1 MIVVMKTVA
10 ISAFLLLGAS
20 LAPAQAEPVTFGPS
34 LSGQGWKTLNF
45 RGLKPVDFKAEG
57 ANRLAIRAEGA
68 ASVIWRELD
77 ENLWAKRQAKWRW
90 KVDQSVPA
98 TNLAVKGADDRAI
111 ALYFVFAKDE
121 ASAKSAKGAASLS
134 SAMWWSSGAAL
145 VYIWGGDGT
154 RGQVV
159 ASPHMGASG
168 KLVLRQ
174 PGGITNASF
183 LPEAADLAADFRR
196 AFGREPGPLVGIAIS
211 SDSDDT
217 KGTNLAAIEALSVE

>member
-1 MIVVMKTVA
+1 MKKIA
-10 ISAFLLLGAS
+10 ILAS
-20 LAPAQAEPVTFGPS
+20 LVLAQGISPALAEPVTFGPS
-34 LSGQGWKTLNF
+34 LAGQGWKTLNF
-45 RGLKPVDFKAEG
+45 RGLKPVDFRAEG
-57 ANRLAIRAEGA
+57 AGRLAIRAEGA

-77 ENLWAKRQAKWRW
+77 ESLWTKRQAKWRW

-98 TNLAVKGADDRAI
+98 TNLATKGADDRAI

-145 VYIWGGDGT
+145 VYIWGGNGT

-174 PGGITNASF
+174 PGGITNPSF

-196 AFGREPGPLVGIAIS
+196 AFGRDPGPLVGIAVS

>member
-1 MIVVMKTVA
+1 MKHIALAA
-10 ISAFLLLGAS
+10 IALLSLG
-20 LAPAQAEPVTFGPS
+20 LAPALAEPVTFGPS
-34 LSGQGWKTLNF
+34 LAGEGWKTLNF
-45 RGLKPVDFKAEG
+45 RGLKPVDFRAEG
-57 ANRLAIRAEGA
+57 ASRLAIRAEGA

-77 ENLWAKRQAKWRW
+77 ESLWPKRQAKWRW

-98 TNLAVKGADDRAI
+98 TNLAIKGSDDRAI

-121 ASAKSAKGAASLS
+121 ASARSAKGAASLS

-145 VYIWGGDGT
+145 VYIWGGNGA

-174 PGGITNASF
+174 PGGITNATF
-183 LPEAADLAADFRR
+183 LAEVADLTADFRR
-196 AFGREPGPLVGIAIS
+196 AFGRDPGPLVGIAIS

-217 KGTNLAAIEALSVE
+217 KGTNLASIEALTVE

>member
-1 MIVVMKTVA
+1 MKHIT
-10 ISAFLLLGAS
+10 ICTFLLL
-20 LAPAQAEPVTFGPS
+20 APGLVAAQAEPVTFGPS

-45 RGLKPVDFKAEG
+45 RGLKPVDFRAES
-57 ANRLAIRAEGA
+57 ASRLAIRAEGA

-77 ENLWAKRQAKWRW
+77 ETQWAKRRAKWRW

-111 ALYFVFAKDE
+111 ALYFVFARDE

-145 VYIWGGDGT
+145 VYIWGGNGA

-174 PGGITNASF
+174 PGGITNSAF

-196 AFGREPGPLVGIAIS
+196 AFGRDPGPLVGIAVS

-217 KGTNLAAIEALSVE
+217 KGTNLAAIEALTVE

>member
-1 MIVVMKTVA
+1 MKHVA
-10 ISAFLLLGAS
+10 LAASLLAYFG
-20 LAPAQAEPVTFGPS
+20 LAPASAEPVPFGPS
-34 LSGQGWKTLNF
+34 LAGEGWKTLNF
-45 RGLKPVDFKAEG
+45 RGLKPVDFRAEG
-57 ANRLAIRAEGA
+57 ANRLAIRAERA

-77 ENLWAKRQAKWRW
+77 ERLWPKRQATWRW

-98 TNLAVKGADDRAI
+98 TNLAIKGSDDRAI

-121 ASAKSAKGAASLS
+121 ASARSAKGAASLS

-145 VYIWGGDGT
+145 VYIWGGNGA

-174 PGGITNASF
+174 PGGVTNAAF
-183 LPEAADLAADFRR
+183 LAETADLAADFRR
-196 AFGREPGPLVGIAIS
+196 AFGRDPGPLVGIAIS

-217 KGTNLAAIEALSVE
+217 QGVNLASIEALSVD

>member
-1 MIVVMKTVA
+1 MKQVLTT
-10 ISAFLLLGAS
+10 ILLLGSFVS
-20 LAPAQAEPVTFGPS
+20 LASAEPVTFGPT

-45 RGLKPVDFKAEG
+45 RGLKPADFRAEG
-57 ANRLAIRAEGA
+57 ANRLTIRADGA

-77 ENLWAKRQAKWRW
+77 EALWDKRQARWRW

-98 TNLAVKGADDRAI
+98 TNLAAKGSDDRAI

-145 VYIWGGDGT
+145 VYIWGGNGA
-154 RGQVV
+154 RGQVIG
-159 ASPHMGASG
+159 SPHMGASG

-174 PGGITNASF
+174 PGGITNAAF
-183 LPEAADLAADFRR
+183 LPETADLAADFRR
-196 AFGREPGPLVGIAIS
+196 AFGRDPGPLVGIAIS

-217 KGTNLAAIEALSVE
+217 KGTNLAAIEGLSVE